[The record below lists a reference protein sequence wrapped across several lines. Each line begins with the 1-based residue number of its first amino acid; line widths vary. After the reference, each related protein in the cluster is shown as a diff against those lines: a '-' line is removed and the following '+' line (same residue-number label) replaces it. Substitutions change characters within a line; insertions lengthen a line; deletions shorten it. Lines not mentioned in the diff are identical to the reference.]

1 MSGSDRNPSG
11 VSGDV
16 ARANHRYDPAV
27 IPRWRKNSSLLVDA
41 DPRSVRVLEVSL
53 KNGGYSVTTAGD
65 GQDALAKIELS
76 APDLILTDTRLPRLD
91 GYELVRRVRAH
102 PEYAAIPVV
111 FLTSQRSIEDKI
123 RGLELGVEDYLTKPI
138 FVREL
143 LARVNLLL
151 ARRTHDKLATQT
163 PGSRRTRSQRLA
175 PQVWPW
181 SICSRPSSSAA
192 RAACSRSCLRAGKG
206 ASTSATA
213 KSSTPSSAKLR
224 GEEAVY
230 RALTLSEG
238 TFEVEFRPRLERGSD
253 PDHDARPAD
262 GGHAPRVDE
271 WGRLLEQLPPLDS
284 VYEVDRPAITKRLS
298 SIPEDLDEI
307 LRLVDGQRTLNEVI
321 DESQYEDLSTLFTI
335 SKLYFEGL
343 LLRVSE
349 PEPTGEAVVPSV
361 EYDLGELIASEQEVP
376 AELTPPPH
384 RPSQQPS
391 WRPNVPLIE
400 PLTLPGEGF
409 SPRSRTWPGLA
420 ISEGEAM
427 SLSPSTSG
435 PAARSRVV
443 MPSVRDTEDT
453 NPTLPPAARSTP
465 RADVPLHTTLP
476 AGTTNGVREAAAR
489 APAEAPRAAVE
500 AKVIPFRSAVR
511 DEATEAAPSHAPEA
525 PRTPIEPAKEV
536 QLREPEVKRE
546 EPSTERTTSVTLN
559 R

>member
-1 MSGSDRNPSG
+1 M
-11 VSGDV
+11 
-16 ARANHRYDPAV
+16 A
-27 IPRWRKNSSLLVDA
+27 KKQLLLVDA

-91 GYELVRRVRAH
+91 GYELVRRVKAH

-163 PGSRRTRSQRLA
+163 PGSRRTRLSGSLRDMGVVDLLQTFEL
-175 PQVWPW
+175 
-181 SICSRPSSSAA
+181 SRKSGVLKIVSA
-192 RAACSRSCLRAGKG
+192 RREGRVYFRDGKVVDAELG
-206 ASTSATA
+206 
-213 KSSTPSSAKLR
+213 KLR

-230 RALTLSEG
+230 RALTLGEG
-238 TFEVEFRPRLERGSD
+238 TFEVEFRPVSNEDLIPTTTQGLLMEGMR
-253 PDHDARPAD
+253 
-262 GGHAPRVDE
+262 RVDE

-284 VYEVDRPAITKRLS
+284 VYEVDRPAITQRLS

-321 DESQYEDLSTLFTI
+321 DESPYEDLSTLFTI

-349 PEPTGEAVVPSV
+349 PEPSGEAVVPSV
-361 EYDLGELIASEQEVP
+361 EYDLGELIATEQEVP

-400 PLTLPGEGF
+400 PLTLPGETF
-409 SPRSRTWPGLA
+409 SPRSRTWPGLS

-443 MPSVRDTEDT
+443 MPSVRDAEEA
-453 NPTLPPAARSTP
+453 NPTLA
-465 RADVPLHTTLP
+465 P
-476 AGTTNGVREAAAR
+476 AGRSAR
-489 APAEAPRAAVE
+489 AE
-500 AKVIPFRSAVR
+500 
-511 DEATEAAPSHAPEA
+511 
-525 PRTPIEPAKEV
+525 
-536 QLREPEVKRE
+536 
-546 EPSTERTTSVTLN
+546 
-559 R
+559 